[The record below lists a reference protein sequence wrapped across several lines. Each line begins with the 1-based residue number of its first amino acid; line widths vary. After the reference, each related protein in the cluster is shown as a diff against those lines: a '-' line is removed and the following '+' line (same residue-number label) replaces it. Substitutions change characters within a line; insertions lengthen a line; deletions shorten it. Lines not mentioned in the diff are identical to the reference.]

1 IQKETL
7 QAAYFDVLDLC
18 GSLDVLVEME
28 EESMRRL
35 FIDGPRKAFGCY
47 WLFIATALY
56 REVLVAPYVSTV
68 WSLTAPAAQ
77 VCLPTVFV
85 VVASDAAWLWPSLAP
100 IKVATASAVTPVSAG
115 LEILFAG
122 IESPVK
128 VAPSSPWMSGI
139 QNTFEL
145 VRLLDSQGTME
156 TCPWIHTL
164 LPTCGLIAPAITTGF
179 VGFEPS
185 LYVSMSVVLGVF
197 NLFVIAIAS
206 KLLRDAHAESQR
218 VQTESEDFYLGV
230 LNALRV
236 SHQVSLNLM
245 EAHYRATIDDLQ
257 RSHACH
263 LSNALASYVSQAN
276 SGSATP
282 YLASANVEELSPVQL
297 VDLSPEFAA
306 PELPQ
311 VVPAE
316 ESDEVRADLEAKKEK
331 AVLRSFYAY
340 LRARDGLEANT
351 RVLRDALWDVKVAAM
366 NNGWA
371 HSWWAVEKRC
381 SQY

>member
-1 IQKETL
+1 
-7 QAAYFDVLDLC
+7 
-18 GSLDVLVEME
+18 M
-28 EESMRRL
+28 
-35 FIDGPRKAFGCY
+35 
-47 WLFIATALY
+47 
-56 REVLVAPYVSTV
+56 
-68 WSLTAPAAQ
+68 
-77 VCLPTVFV
+77 
-85 VVASDAAWLWPSLAP
+85 
-100 IKVATASAVTPVSAG
+100 
-115 LEILFAG
+115 
-122 IESPVK
+122 
-128 VAPSSPWMSGI
+128 
-139 QNTFEL
+139 
-145 VRLLDSQGTME
+145 
-156 TCPWIHTL
+156 
-164 LPTCGLIAPAITTGF
+164 
-179 VGFEPS
+179 
-185 LYVSMSVVLGVF
+185 
-197 NLFVIAIAS
+197 
-206 KLLRDAHAESQR
+206 RDAHAEYQR
-218 VQTESEDFYLGV
+218 VQMESDNYYLGV

-236 SHQVSLNLM
+236 SHQVSLNVM

-282 YLASANVEELSPVQL
+282 YLASADVEELSPVQL

-316 ESDEVRADLEAKKEK
+316 ESDEVRADREAKKEK